1 MLRYIDRSRIERDW
15 TCPRSRYWSTEYE
28 GRGIAPVSGAVELE
42 FGKAVAGALEEF
54 FTGDSYLAN
63 IYFDLNTDLNQLPVG
78 SETQRREYL
87 ALGEGLVRGYLE
99 RIWPRWERQYKVIGV
114 EVECSLPIPGTDTEI
129 MVRPDLVVEDKE
141 TGAVY
146 YVEHKTSSAKTEQF
160 ITHWSGQAQMHL
172 GVAALERKLGRP
184 VAGVIV
190 QGMLKGYI
198 QRDTRYS
205 PFANVYVR
213 DGDIRYEYTR
223 GYDRRG
229 VWNIEGGVERI
240 VRDMPPEVLN
250 KQFPCTPPIV
260 VRGDIVES
268 LLKQQMWRET
278 DITFAHSNGVE
289 LCPNLDKV
297 YPQHLTSCDPMIGH
311 PCPFKAA
318 CFNPSVRRDPVR
330 SGLYGWREP
339 HHEPERK
346 QFEERGLL

>member
-42 FGKAVAGALEEF
+42 FGKAVAGALEWF
-54 FTGDSYLAN
+54 FKGAPYLPALHAGL
-63 IYFDLNTDLNQLPVG
+63 DALPVV
-78 SETQRREYL
+78 SETQHREYL
-87 ALGEGLVRGYLE
+87 ALGEGLVRAYLT

-114 EVECSLPIPGTDTEI
+114 EVECTLPIPGTDTEI

-184 VAGVIV
+184 VAGVMI
-190 QGMLKGYI
+190 QGLLKGYI

-213 DGDIRYEYTR
+213 DGDVRYEYTR

-240 VRDMPPEVLN
+240 VQEMPDEVLN

-260 VRGDIVES
+260 VRTDIVEA
-268 LLKQQMWRET
+268 LLKQQAYREFE
-278 DITFAHSNGVE
+278 IERG
-289 LCPNLDKV
+289 LDPDDPWPIDRV
-297 YPQHLTSCDPMIGH
+297 FSQHLTSCDPMIGH

-318 CFNPSVRRDPVR
+318 CFNPSVRRDPVG
-330 SGLYGWREP
+330 SGLYEYRIP